1 LTEVSDVQAF
11 LATWEDE
18 SSRIAFRRVLCTGIA
33 SSINGVEVEHCS
45 VHKVAPGSRHL
56 LALSR
61 ELSDVGSVVIDYI
74 ISMPRTHAFASGLT
88 AEHIAVSANASLA
101 GSLTQ
106 VLLTSAD
113 MFGLE
118 LNITVLSATASIPQ
132 ESFVV
137 HEGWRTSTTTGFT
150 TKTTLPPLLDF
161 SLPVPE
167 SAATL
172 SFGASLACLVCMC
185 CMCLCGVRKLYGH
198 GLAPRGVQDQAL
210 VPKAQGGKK
219 QSSHTIEQGQRKL
232 GFCLEVSEE
241 VEISLGC
248 MEGLR
253 HSAGV
258 EQAKAWSIVSQSVSS
273 NMSPSSSPMRS
284 LSPRSVGSV
293 EPVDRATMSSD
304 QVAASSDSSSMAT
317 DEWSGSLTV
326 PTPSRAPTVAA
337 QRLKDVIP
345 PLKLAGL
352 QHGPPL
358 RHTSSN
364 GGGGSSRS
372 SSSVAPFAQSHLP
385 NLHSSVLLTP
395 VSLGV
400 SSHSAAPCGQLQLTG
415 SHSGPLLPPALLGS
429 GDDGIGS
436 NNIATPRAQLQLA
449 SLPREPVARH
459 ASSQSSV
466 SLRSGG
472 SGGPSTQVQLAS
484 LEHRS
489 LVSQA
494 SPSSGA
500 SGGNHRATLPMHL
513 PLASS
518 PDPAPV
524 RQAFAIEQRR
534 QQQRQQ
540 CRQWHPLHTDA
551 GFLRRQQHPHASKT

>member
-1 LTEVSDVQAF
+1 
-11 LATWEDE
+11 
-18 SSRIAFRRVLCTGIA
+18 
-33 SSINGVEVEHCS
+33 
-45 VHKVAPGSRHL
+45 
-56 LALSR
+56 
-61 ELSDVGSVVIDYI
+61 
-74 ISMPRTHAFASGLT
+74 
-88 AEHIAVSANASLA
+88 
-101 GSLTQ
+101 
-106 VLLTSAD
+106 
-113 MFGLE
+113 
-118 LNITVLSATASIPQ
+118 
-132 ESFVV
+132 
-137 HEGWRTSTTTGFT
+137 
-150 TKTTLPPLLDF
+150 
-161 SLPVPE
+161 
-167 SAATL
+167 
-172 SFGASLACLVCMC
+172 
-185 CMCLCGVRKLYGH
+185 
-198 GLAPRGVQDQAL
+198 
-210 VPKAQGGKK
+210 
-219 QSSHTIEQGQRKL
+219 
-232 GFCLEVSEE
+232 
-241 VEISLGC
+241 
-248 MEGLR
+248 
-253 HSAGV
+253 
-258 EQAKAWSIVSQSVSS
+258 
-273 NMSPSSSPMRS
+273 
-284 LSPRSVGSV
+284 
-293 EPVDRATMSSD
+293 MSSD

-524 RQAFAIEQRR
+524 RQALPLSSDDSSSGNNADSGTPSTQMQVSSAGSSTPMLQKLSSRLLERFLQPSCLQSEGPSLATSPDGSGDSIGGGAAQVAGLQEPWGPTTPSSPRSLASPRASRAEGVQTPEVDSGVVLPLADVFGGELSDVAEEGVASIIRSR
-534 QQQRQQ
+534 PARSGGITWQQEVHGSGLGLAVQGAAKFTGTVIPAEASILMQDGAFEFGERIGGMEGVAFE
-540 CRQWHPLHTDA
+540 HP
-551 GFLRRQQHPHASKT
+551 